1 MTFTCILYQLNMGFQ
16 QVCYHN
22 ALTESVDWCL
32 NCSKLMMKHVF
43 YFEAGDRISRGLLRL
58 AWPLV
63 LGSLQG
69 TQCLFTVRSLLCPR
83 VVWSESRCR
92 GFVGG
97 HRCRANRGVRVR
109 DNSRAESPAA
119 GPWDWRS
126 CCSDCCGS
134 ALLCC
139 VQVRNNNAFT
149 LLKCLHGNL
158 CTHLSVLREMWLH
171 DTSSF
176 RSSVISE
183 SRSDVSGLFV
193 CLLSS
198 EIL

>member
-1 MTFTCILYQLNMGFQ
+1 MYLKYNKVKYNIYKYKFTKVTNPSMNYTCVLYQLNMGFQ

-22 ALTESVDWCL
+22 ALLTESDDWCYQ
-32 NCSKLMMKHVF
+32 LMIKHVF
-43 YFEAGDRISRGLLRL
+43 YFEEADRMSRGLLRL
-58 AWPLV
+58 PWPLV

-69 TQCLFTVRSLLCPR
+69 TQCLFTVRSCLYPR

-109 DNSRAESPAA
+109 DNSSAESPAA
-119 GPWDWRS
+119 GRWDCRS

-139 VQVRNNNAFT
+139 VQVRNNNAST
-149 LLKCLHGNL
+149 LL
-158 CTHLSVLREMWLH
+158 
-171 DTSSF
+171 
-176 RSSVISE
+176 
-183 SRSDVSGLFV
+183 
-193 CLLSS
+193 
-198 EIL
+198 